1 MRFRTCSRILRWAS
15 GSVFT
20 DPEGYQVEIQTH
32 GKCMSSLH
40 QPQLEP
46 IRYRRD
52 RARLDPLQGGIVPI
66 RCPTRRGAA
75 GHRASAG
82 RPHNRAHAAAC
93 SRQSDR
99 RFVIACFGDPGLHAL
114 RDQTALPVLGIQEAA
129 VMTALTLGQRF
140 GVIAIL
146 PGSIPRHL
154 RAFGA
159 MGVLDRLAGDRALGL
174 GVAELSEPGRSLTAM
189 IETGHRLRDEDGA
202 NVLIMGCA
210 GMADYRDTLE
220 AETGLPVVEP
230 CQAAAAMALG
240 QIALNLTAP
249 KKGFRRLMALRQAFS
264 PLLLPRFC
272 RMGLWISTASTV
284 SRISISKRGQ
294 RA

>member
-1 MRFRTCSRILRWAS
+1 MSLVVINLNS
-15 GSVFT
+15 SQSVT
-20 DPEGYQVEIQTH
+20 DGIA
-32 GKCMSSLH
+32 
-40 QPQLEP
+40 
-46 IRYRRD
+46 
-52 RARLDPLQGGIVPI
+52 RALIPLQGGIVPI
-66 RCPTRRGAA
+66 RCLTLEEGPPGIESQVQADLTIAPMLRL
-75 GHRASAG
+75 
-82 RPHNRAHAAAC
+82 AAA
-93 SRQSDR
+93 QSDASGY
-99 RFVIACFGDPGLHAL
+99 VIACFGDPGLHAL

-174 GVAELSEPGRSLTAM
+174 GVAELSEPGRSLAAM

-202 NVLIMGCA
+202 DVLIMGCA

-240 QIALNLTAP
+240 QIALNLTRRP
-249 KKGFRRLMALRQAFS
+249 KKGA
-264 PLLLPRFC
+264 PND
-272 RMGLWISTASTV
+272 
-284 SRISISKRGQ
+284 
-294 RA
+294 